1 MFTANSPKRRK
12 ALRRFGDRARSVRRE
27 EAKGAVMAMEIEA
40 AGRAMGEEVMEV
52 RVAVRVAVRA
62 VGRCR
67 A

>member
-40 AGRAMGEEVMEV
+40 AGRVMGEEVMEV
-52 RVAVRVAVRA
+52 RVAVQAGPV
-62 VGRCR
+62 
-67 A
+67 